1 MRTVI
6 SAAAVVTV
14 EVGLWWRYAQMGAE
28 FHFWLHGLLGGAI
41 GVAAATV
48 WALARGRRP
57 GAVWGSG
64 FAGHVWSA
72 FPDVLFISAG
82 ILHQLWMDAFAFHIA
97 IHLIAAPLVT
107 MLGVFALTLLA
118 WLLAS
123 WGRPALAGG
132 AIGLAAGVT
141 TVALLLAP
149 GIPTSIEQLRESP
162 QIALLCPLRDI
173 DVEVAGR

>member
-123 WGRPALAGG
+123 
-132 AIGLAAGVT
+132 
-141 TVALLLAP
+141 
-149 GIPTSIEQLRESP
+149 
-162 QIALLCPLRDI
+162 
-173 DVEVAGR
+173 